1 MRTRFGARG
10 WMAALRPAALWLPAL
25 LLLAPGASLAQDSG
39 FGLGIIAGEPTGLS
53 AKIWLSQRSALD
65 LAAAWSFQDETALHL
80 HADYVAHFFD
90 LIKVS
95 KGKLPLYAGVGGR
108 VKFGEHDEFVGIRVP
123 VGLAYLFAGVPV
135 DAFVE
140 IVPLL
145 ELTPETELRLNA
157 AIGARYFFGSGKSG
171 SAP

>member
-1 MRTRFGARG
+1 MRTKHGARG
-10 WMAALRPAALWLPAL
+10 WLAAL
-25 LLLAPGASLAQDSG
+25 LLLAPGASLAQGS

-53 AKIWLSQRSALD
+53 AKIWWSQRSAID

-80 HADYVAHFFD
+80 HGDYVAHFFD
-90 LIKVS
+90 LIPVS
-95 KGKLPLYAGVGGR
+95 KGSLPLYAGVGGR

-123 VGLAYLFAGVPV
+123 VGLAYLFEGVPV

-140 IVPLL
+140 IVPIL

-157 AIGARYFFGSGKSG
+157 AIGARYFFGSKQNAG
-171 SAP
+171 SSR